1 MLRIYLAG
9 PQVFRPDAVRYG
21 QQLKEACLASGFV
34 GLFPLDNA
42 LPDGLSPPQQ
52 AQWIYQANLALLRQA
67 DLVLACLEPF
77 RGSEPDSGSCFEL
90 GYAAALGKPLF
101 GYLADQASY
110 RQRLLRLQPQ
120 LAVPGGL
127 PQVDAEGWQLEDF
140 HLPLN
145 LMLSVPVRLVGADVE
160 QALAWLAR
168 QRETGEWAVPKN

>member
-1 MLRIYLAG
+1 M
-9 PQVFRPDAVRYG
+9 
-21 QQLKEACLASGFV
+21 
-34 GLFPLDNA
+34 
-42 LPDGLSPPQQ
+42 
-52 AQWIYQANLALLRQA
+52 
-67 DLVLACLEPF
+67 LACLEPF

-145 LMLSVPVRLVGADVE
+145 LLLSGPVRLVGTDVE

-168 QRETGEWAVPKN
+168 QREAGAWAVPKN